1 MVESF
6 SSSAN
11 VTQWI
16 VQGYSTIMIEIDEQL
31 SRLSIQGPSLVVVP
45 IGVGSLGHAVV
56 GHYKQKGR
64 NTRILAVEP
73 STAACLQTSLKNGQI
88 TTINTK
94 DTSMCGM
101 NCGTVSY
108 TAWPY
113 LYKGVDA
120 SITVTDKE
128 AGKAQEQLRHQNTD
142 VGPCGAA
149 TLAAI
154 SNLCNYHDNL
164 ARLTKD
170 AVVVLLATEGPR

>member
-6 SSSAN
+6 SLSAN

-31 SRLSIQGPSLVVVP
+31 RRLSIQGPSLLVVP

-56 GHYKQKGR
+56 GHYKQTGR

-73 STAACLQTSLKNGQI
+73 STAACLQASLENGQI
-88 TTINTK
+88 TTIKTE

-113 LYKGVDA
+113 LCRGIDA

-128 AGKAQEQLRHQNTD
+128 AGEAQEQLRHQGIN

-149 TLAAI
+149 SFAAI
-154 SNLCNYHDNL
+154 SNVCKHHEDLS
-164 ARLTKD
+164 RLTKD